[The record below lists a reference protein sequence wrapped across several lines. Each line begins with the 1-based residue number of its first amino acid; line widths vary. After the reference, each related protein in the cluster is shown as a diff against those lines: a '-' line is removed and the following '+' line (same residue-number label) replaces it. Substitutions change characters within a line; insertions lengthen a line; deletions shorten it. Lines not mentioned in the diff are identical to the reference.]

1 MKVEQIYTKCLSQGS
16 YYIESNN
23 EAAIIDPLRE
33 VDVYI
38 SKAKT
43 SNSKIKYIFETH
55 IHADFISGH
64 LNLAKKSGAEIVYG
78 PKAETSFENI
88 VAKDYQ
94 EFKIGDITIVA
105 IHTPGHT
112 IESTTYL
119 LKDSSGKDHAI
130 FTGDTLFLG
139 DVGRPDLSQNS
150 SMSNRDLASMLFDS
164 LRNKIM
170 TLSDD
175 VIIYPGHGEGSS
187 CGKDLSSETIG
198 NLGDQKKT
206 NYALRENMTKDEFI
220 REVLDGL
227 LDPPKYFP
235 DNVTLNKE
243 GYDESDEI
251 INRSFNSLTAKE
263 VNNVL
268 KEKVTIL
275 DVRSVEDFSSSH
287 IPGSIFIGL
296 DGRFAPWVGEI
307 LEDVSKKLIL
317 IAPEGRE
324 KEAIIRLSR
333 VGFDNVKGYLKGGF
347 SSWED
352 SGKEIGVVETISAD
366 DFQKIYDSKKIN
378 VFDVRKL
385 TEYQSEH
392 IINAKNIPLNDIN
405 DFISDFDVSG
415 ENFIH
420 CAGGYRSMIANSILK
435 SHGIH
440 NLVDILGGY
449 SQIKK
454 TDISRSDYICPST
467 L

>member
-23 EAAIIDPLRE
+23 EVAIIDPLRE
-33 VDVYI
+33 ADIYI
-38 SKAKT
+38 SKAKA

-78 PKAETSFENI
+78 PKTETSFENI

-150 SMSNRDLASMLFDS
+150 VMSNRDLASMLFDS

-170 TLSDD
+170 TLNDD

-198 NLGDQKKT
+198 TLGDQKKT

-235 DNVTLNKE
+235 DNVMLNKK

-251 INRSFNSLTAKE
+251 IERSFNALTPSKVE
-263 VNNVL
+263 SRL
-268 KEKVTIL
+268 KEKITIL

-307 LEDVSKKLIL
+307 LEDISKKLIL
-317 IAPEGRE
+317 VAPEGRE

-333 VGFDNVKGYLKGGF
+333 VGFDNVIGYLKGGVNSWIKNGGIISKVFNESASKF
-347 SSWED
+347 STCD
-352 SGKEIGVVETISAD
+352 NNKHIL
-366 DFQKIYDSKKIN
+366 
-378 VFDVRKL
+378 DVRSKN
-385 TEYQSEH
+385 EYKSESLQ
-392 IINAKNIPLNDIN
+392 NSLNIPLIN
-405 DFISDFDVSG
+405 LSKSIDKIFFEEKFYV
-415 ENFIH
+415 H
-420 CAGGYRSMIANSILK
+420 CKGGYRSMIASSILLAN
-435 SHGIH
+435 GIS
-440 NLVDILGGY
+440 NFSNIPGGY
-449 SQIKK
+449 DKIK
-454 TDISRSDYICPST
+454 DYN

>member
-23 EAAIIDPLRE
+23 EVAIIDPLRE
-33 VDVYI
+33 ADIYI
-38 SKAKT
+38 SKAKAR
-43 SNSKIKYIFETH
+43 NSKIKYIFETH

-78 PKAETSFENI
+78 PKTETNFENI
-88 VAKDYQ
+88 IAKDYQ

-112 IESTTYL
+112 VESTTYL

-150 SMSNRDLASMLFDS
+150 VMSNRDLASMLFDS

-170 TLSDD
+170 TLNDD

-198 NLGDQKKT
+198 TLGDQKKT

-235 DNVTLNKE
+235 DNVMLNKK

-251 INRSFNSLTAKE
+251 IERSFNALTPSQVKSR
-263 VNNVL
+263 L
-268 KEKVTIL
+268 KEKITIL

-307 LEDVSKKLIL
+307 LEDISKKLIL
-317 IAPEGRE
+317 VAPEGRE

-333 VGFDNVKGYLKGGF
+333 VGFDNVIGYLKGGVNSWIKNGGIISKVFNESASKF
-347 SSWED
+347 STCD
-352 SGKEIGVVETISAD
+352 NNKDIL
-366 DFQKIYDSKKIN
+366 
-378 VFDVRKL
+378 DVR
-385 TEYQSEH
+385 SENEH
-392 IINAKNIPLNDIN
+392 KSESLQNSLNIPLIN
-405 DFISDFDVSG
+405 LSKSIEKISFEEKFYV
-415 ENFIH
+415 H
-420 CAGGYRSMIANSILK
+420 CKGGYRSMIASSILLAK
-435 SHGIH
+435 GIS
-440 NLVDILGGY
+440 NFSNIPGGY
-449 SQIKK
+449 DKIK
-454 TDISRSDYICPST
+454 DYN

>member
-23 EAAIIDPLRE
+23 EVAIIDPLRE
-33 VDVYI
+33 ADIYI
-38 SKAKT
+38 SKAKA

-78 PKAETSFENI
+78 PKTETNFENI
-88 VAKDYQ
+88 IAKDYQ

-112 IESTTYL
+112 VESTTYL

-150 SMSNRDLASMLFDS
+150 VMSNRDLASMLFDS

-170 TLSDD
+170 TLNDD

-198 NLGDQKKT
+198 TLGDQKKT

-220 REVLDGL
+220 RDVLDGL

-235 DNVTLNKE
+235 DNVMLNKE

-251 INRSFNSLTAKE
+251 IERSFNALTPSQVE
-263 VNNVL
+263 SRR
-268 KEKVTIL
+268 KEKITIL

-307 LEDVSKKLIL
+307 LEDISKKLIL
-317 IAPEGRE
+317 VAPKGRE

-333 VGFDNVKGYLKGGF
+333 VGFDNVIGYLKGGVNSWIKNGGIISEVFNESASKF
-347 SSWED
+347 STCD
-352 SGKEIGVVETISAD
+352 NNKDIL
-366 DFQKIYDSKKIN
+366 
-378 VFDVRKL
+378 DVR
-385 TEYQSEH
+385 SENEH
-392 IINAKNIPLNDIN
+392 KSESLQNSLNIPLIN
-405 DFISDFDVSG
+405 LNKSIEKISFEEKFYV
-415 ENFIH
+415 H
-420 CAGGYRSMIANSILK
+420 CKGGYRSMIASSILLAK
-435 SHGIH
+435 GIS
-440 NLVDILGGY
+440 NFSNIPGGY
-449 SQIKK
+449 DKIK
-454 TDISRSDYICPST
+454 DYNS
-467 L
+467 

>member
-16 YYIESNN
+16 YYIESNK
-23 EAAIIDPLRE
+23 EVAIIDPLRE
-33 VDVYI
+33 VDAYI
-38 SKAKT
+38 AKAKS

-198 NLGDQKKT
+198 KLGDQKRT

-235 DNVTLNKE
+235 DNVMLNKE

-263 VNNVL
+263 VINMI

-317 IAPEGRE
+317 VAPEGRE

-333 VGFDNVKGYLKGGF
+333 VGFDNVIGYLEGGI
-347 SSWED
+347 SSWIKNGGIVSKVLNE
-352 SGKEIGVVETISAD
+352 SASKFSTID
-366 DFQKIYDSKKIN
+366 NNKDIL
-378 VFDVRKL
+378 DVRSKN
-385 TEYQSEH
+385 EYKNESLLNS
-392 IINAKNIPLNDIN
+392 INIPLIDLSKSI
-405 DFISDFDVSG
+405 DKVSF
-415 ENFIH
+415 EKTFYVH
-420 CAGGYRSMIANSILK
+420 CKGGYRSMIAASILLAN
-435 SHGIH
+435 GIS
-440 NLVDILGGY
+440 NFSNIPGGY
-449 SQIKK
+449 DKIKNYN
-454 TDISRSDYICPST
+454 S
-467 L
+467 

>member
-23 EAAIIDPLRE
+23 EVAIIDPLRE

-198 NLGDQKKT
+198 KLGDQKRT

-235 DNVTLNKE
+235 DNVMLNKE

-263 VNNVL
+263 VNNMI

-333 VGFDNVKGYLKGGF
+333 VGFDNVIGYLEGGINSWIKNGGIINKVLNESASKF
-347 SSWED
+347 S
-352 SGKEIGVVETISAD
+352 TID
-366 DFQKIYDSKKIN
+366 NNKDIL
-378 VFDVRKL
+378 DVRSKN
-385 TEYQSEH
+385 EHKSESLLNS
-392 IINAKNIPLNDIN
+392 INIPLIDLSKSI
-405 DFISDFDVSG
+405 DKVSF
-415 ENFIH
+415 EKTFYVH
-420 CAGGYRSMIANSILK
+420 CKGGYRSMIAASILLAN
-435 SHGIH
+435 GIS
-440 NLVDILGGY
+440 NFSNIPGGY
-449 SQIKK
+449 DKIKNYN
-454 TDISRSDYICPST
+454 S
-467 L
+467 

>member
-23 EAAIIDPLRE
+23 EVAIIDPLRE
-33 VDVYI
+33 ADNYI

-78 PKAETSFENI
+78 PKAETSFKNI

-198 NLGDQKKT
+198 TLGDQKRT

-220 REVLDGL
+220 REVLNGL

-235 DNVTLNKE
+235 DNVMLNKE
-243 GYDESDEI
+243 GYSESDEI
-251 INRSFNSLTAKE
+251 INRSFNSLTANE
-263 VNNVL
+263 VNNML
-268 KEKVTIL
+268 KEKLIIL

-317 IAPEGRE
+317 VAPEGRE

-333 VGFDNVKGYLKGGF
+333 VGFDNVIGYLKGGINSWIKSGGIISKVLNESASKF
-347 SSWED
+347 STVD
-352 SGKEIGVVETISAD
+352 NNKDIL
-366 DFQKIYDSKKIN
+366 
-378 VFDVRKL
+378 DVRSKN
-385 TEYQSEH
+385 EHKSESLLNS
-392 IINAKNIPLNDIN
+392 INIPLIDLSKSI
-405 DFISDFDVSG
+405 DKVSF
-415 ENFIH
+415 EKTFYVH
-420 CAGGYRSMIANSILK
+420 CKGGYRSMIEASILIAN
-435 SHGIH
+435 GISIFL
-440 NLVDILGGY
+440 NRLY
-449 SQIKK
+449 QSQ
-454 TDISRSDYICPST
+454 
-467 L
+467 LN

>member
-23 EAAIIDPLRE
+23 EVAIIDPLRE

-198 NLGDQKKT
+198 KLGDQKKT

-235 DNVTLNKE
+235 DNVMLNKE

-251 INRSFNSLTAKE
+251 INRSFNSLTSME
-263 VNNVL
+263 VKNML

-275 DVRSVEDFSSSH
+275 DVRSVDDFSSSH

-317 IAPEGRE
+317 IAPKGRE

-333 VGFDNVKGYLKGGF
+333 VGFDNVIGYLEGGINSWIKNGGIINKVLNESASKF
-347 SSWED
+347 S
-352 SGKEIGVVETISAD
+352 TID
-366 DFQKIYDSKKIN
+366 NNKDIL
-378 VFDVRKL
+378 DVRSKN
-385 TEYQSEH
+385 EHKSESLLNS
-392 IINAKNIPLNDIN
+392 INIPLIDLSKSI
-405 DFISDFDVSG
+405 DKVSF
-415 ENFIH
+415 EKTFYVH
-420 CAGGYRSMIANSILK
+420 CKGGYRSMIAASILLAN
-435 SHGIH
+435 GIS
-440 NLVDILGGY
+440 NFSNIPGGY
-449 SQIKK
+449 DKIKNYN
-454 TDISRSDYICPST
+454 S
-467 L
+467 

>member
-23 EAAIIDPLRE
+23 EVAIIDPLRE

-64 LNLAKKSGAEIVYG
+64 LNLAKKSGAEIVCG

-88 VAKDYQ
+88 IAKDYQ

-235 DNVTLNKE
+235 DNVMLNKE

-263 VNNVL
+263 VNNML
-268 KEKVTIL
+268 NEKVTIL

-333 VGFDNVKGYLKGGF
+333 VGFDNVIGYLEGGINSWIKNGGSINKVLNESASKF
-347 SSWED
+347 S
-352 SGKEIGVVETISAD
+352 TINNNKD
-366 DFQKIYDSKKIN
+366 IL
-378 VFDVRKL
+378 DVRSKN
-385 TEYQSEH
+385 EHRSESLLNS
-392 IINAKNIPLNDIN
+392 INIPLIDLSKSI
-405 DFISDFDVSG
+405 DKVSF
-415 ENFIH
+415 EKTFYVH
-420 CAGGYRSMIANSILK
+420 CKGGYRSMIAASILLAN
-435 SHGIH
+435 GIS
-440 NLVDILGGY
+440 NFSNIPGGY
-449 SQIKK
+449 DKIKNYN
-454 TDISRSDYICPST
+454 S
-467 L
+467 

>member
-23 EAAIIDPLRE
+23 EVAIIDPLRE
-33 VDVYI
+33 ADIYI

-43 SNSKIKYIFETH
+43 SNSKIKFIFETH

-170 TLSDD
+170 TLNDD

-198 NLGDQKKT
+198 TLGDQKRT

-235 DNVTLNKE
+235 DNVMLNKE

-251 INRSFNSLTAKE
+251 INRSFNSLTANE
-263 VNNVL
+263 VDNML
-268 KEKVTIL
+268 KEKLTIL

-333 VGFDNVKGYLKGGF
+333 VGFDNVIGYLEGGINSWIKNGGKISKVLNESASKF
-347 SSWED
+347 STVD
-352 SGKEIGVVETISAD
+352 NNKYIL
-366 DFQKIYDSKKIN
+366 
-378 VFDVRKL
+378 DVRSKNEHK
-385 TEYQSEH
+385 TESLL
-392 IINAKNIPLNDIN
+392 NSLNIPLIDLSKSI
-405 DFISDFDVSG
+405 DRVSF
-415 ENFIH
+415 EKTFYVH
-420 CAGGYRSMIANSILK
+420 CKGGYRSMIAASILLAN
-435 SHGIH
+435 GIS
-440 NLVDILGGY
+440 NFSNVPGGY
-449 SQIKK
+449 EKIKK
-454 TDISRSDYICPST
+454 YNS
-467 L
+467 

>member
-23 EAAIIDPLRE
+23 EVAIIDPLRE
-33 VDVYI
+33 ADIYI
-38 SKAKT
+38 SKAKA

-78 PKAETSFENI
+78 PKTETNFENI
-88 VAKDYQ
+88 IAKDYQ
-94 EFKIGDITIVA
+94 EFKIGDITVVA

-112 IESTTYL
+112 VESTTYL

-150 SMSNRDLASMLFDS
+150 VMSNRDLASMLFDS

-170 TLSDD
+170 TLNDD

-198 NLGDQKKT
+198 TLGDQKKT

-235 DNVTLNKE
+235 DNVMLNKE

-251 INRSFNSLTAKE
+251 IERSFNALTPSQVE
-263 VNNVL
+263 SRI
-268 KEKVTIL
+268 KEKITIL

-307 LEDVSKKLIL
+307 LEDISKKLIL
-317 IAPEGRE
+317 VAPKGRE

-333 VGFDNVKGYLKGGF
+333 VGFDNVIGYLKGGVNSWIKNGGIISEVFNESASKF
-347 SSWED
+347 STCD
-352 SGKEIGVVETISAD
+352 NNKDIL
-366 DFQKIYDSKKIN
+366 
-378 VFDVRKL
+378 DVR
-385 TEYQSEH
+385 SENEH
-392 IINAKNIPLNDIN
+392 KSESLQNSLNIPLIN
-405 DFISDFDVSG
+405 LSKSVEKISFEEKFYV
-415 ENFIH
+415 H
-420 CAGGYRSMIANSILK
+420 CKGGYRSMIASSILLAK
-435 SHGIH
+435 GIS
-440 NLVDILGGY
+440 NFSNIPGGY
-449 SQIKK
+449 DKIK
-454 TDISRSDYICPST
+454 DYN

>member
-23 EAAIIDPLRE
+23 EVAIIDPLRE

-198 NLGDQKKT
+198 KLGDQKKT

-235 DNVTLNKE
+235 DNVMLNKE

-251 INRSFNSLTAKE
+251 INRSFNSLTSME
-263 VNNVL
+263 VKNML

-275 DVRSVEDFSSSH
+275 DVRSVDDFSSSH

-317 IAPEGRE
+317 IAPKGRE

-333 VGFDNVKGYLKGGF
+333 VGFDNVIGYLEGGINSWIKNGGKISKVLNESASKF
-347 SSWED
+347 STVD
-352 SGKEIGVVETISAD
+352 NNKDIL
-366 DFQKIYDSKKIN
+366 
-378 VFDVRKL
+378 DVRSKN
-385 TEYQSEH
+385 EHKSESLL
-392 IINAKNIPLNDIN
+392 NSLNIPLIDLSKSI
-405 DFISDFDVSG
+405 DRVSF
-415 ENFIH
+415 EKTFYVH
-420 CAGGYRSMIANSILK
+420 CKGGYRSMIAASILLAN
-435 SHGIH
+435 GIS
-440 NLVDILGGY
+440 NFSNVPGGY
-449 SQIKK
+449 EKIKK
-454 TDISRSDYICPST
+454 YNS
-467 L
+467 

>member
-23 EAAIIDPLRE
+23 EVAIIDPLRE
-33 VDVYI
+33 VDIYI
-38 SKAKT
+38 SKAKAN
-43 SNSKIKYIFETH
+43 NSKIKYIFETH

-78 PKAETSFENI
+78 PKTETNFENI
-88 VAKDYQ
+88 IAKDYQ
-94 EFKIGDITIVA
+94 EFKIGYITIVA

-112 IESTTYL
+112 VESTTYL

-139 DVGRPDLSQNS
+139 DVGRPDLSQNFV
-150 SMSNRDLASMLFDS
+150 MSNRDLASMLFDS

-170 TLSDD
+170 TLNDD

-198 NLGDQKKT
+198 TLGDQKKT

-235 DNVTLNKE
+235 DNVMLNKK

-251 INRSFNSLTAKE
+251 IERSFNALTPSQVKSR
-263 VNNVL
+263 L
-268 KEKVTIL
+268 KEKITIL

-307 LEDVSKKLIL
+307 LEDISKKLIL
-317 IAPEGRE
+317 VAPEGRE

-333 VGFDNVKGYLKGGF
+333 VGFDNVIGYLKGGVNSWIKNGGLISKVFNESASKF
-347 SSWED
+347 STSD
-352 SGKEIGVVETISAD
+352 NNKDIL
-366 DFQKIYDSKKIN
+366 
-378 VFDVRKL
+378 DVR
-385 TEYQSEH
+385 SENEH
-392 IINAKNIPLNDIN
+392 KSESLQNSLNIPLIN
-405 DFISDFDVSG
+405 LSKSIEKISFEEKFYV
-415 ENFIH
+415 H
-420 CAGGYRSMIANSILK
+420 CKGGYRSMIASSILLAK
-435 SHGIH
+435 GIS
-440 NLVDILGGY
+440 NFSNIPGGY
-449 SQIKK
+449 DKIK
-454 TDISRSDYICPST
+454 DYN

>member
-23 EAAIIDPLRE
+23 EVAIIDPLRE

-38 SKAKT
+38 SKANT

-64 LNLAKKSGAEIVYG
+64 LNLAKKSGAQIVYG
-78 PKAETSFENI
+78 PKTQTSFENI

-198 NLGDQKKT
+198 TLGDQKRT

-220 REVLDGL
+220 KEVLDGL

-235 DNVTLNKE
+235 DNVMLNKE

-251 INRSFNSLTAKE
+251 INRSFNSLTANE
-263 VNNVL
+263 VDNML
-268 KEKVTIL
+268 KEKLTIL

-307 LEDVSKKLIL
+307 LEDISKKLIL

-333 VGFDNVKGYLKGGF
+333 VGFDNVIGYLEGGINSWIKNGGKISKVLNESASKF
-347 SSWED
+347 STVD
-352 SGKEIGVVETISAD
+352 NNKDIL
-366 DFQKIYDSKKIN
+366 
-378 VFDVRKL
+378 DVRSKN
-385 TEYQSEH
+385 EHKSESLL
-392 IINAKNIPLNDIN
+392 NSLNIPLIDLSKSI
-405 DFISDFDVSG
+405 DKVS
-415 ENFIH
+415 FKKTFYVH
-420 CAGGYRSMIANSILK
+420 CKGGYRSMIAASILLAN
-435 SHGIH
+435 GIS
-440 NLVDILGGY
+440 NFSNVPGGY
-449 SQIKK
+449 EKIKK
-454 TDISRSDYICPST
+454 YNS
-467 L
+467 

>member
-23 EAAIIDPLRE
+23 EVAIIDPLRE
-33 VDVYI
+33 ADIYI
-38 SKAKT
+38 SKAKA

-78 PKAETSFENI
+78 PKTETNFENI
-88 VAKDYQ
+88 IAKDYQ
-94 EFKIGDITIVA
+94 EFKIGDITVVA

-112 IESTTYL
+112 VESTTYL

-150 SMSNRDLASMLFDS
+150 VMSNRDLASMLFDS

-170 TLSDD
+170 TLNDD

-198 NLGDQKKT
+198 TLGDQKKT

-235 DNVTLNKE
+235 DNVMLNKE

-251 INRSFNSLTAKE
+251 IERSFNALTPRQVE
-263 VNNVL
+263 SRR
-268 KEKVTIL
+268 KEKITIL

-307 LEDVSKKLIL
+307 LEDISKKLIL
-317 IAPEGRE
+317 VAPKGRE

-333 VGFDNVKGYLKGGF
+333 VGFDNVIGYLKGGVNSWIKNGGIISEVFNESASKF
-347 SSWED
+347 STCD
-352 SGKEIGVVETISAD
+352 NNKDIL
-366 DFQKIYDSKKIN
+366 
-378 VFDVRKL
+378 DVR
-385 TEYQSEH
+385 SENEH
-392 IINAKNIPLNDIN
+392 KSESLQNSLNIPLIN
-405 DFISDFDVSG
+405 LNKSIEKISFEEKFYV
-415 ENFIH
+415 H
-420 CAGGYRSMIANSILK
+420 CKGGYRSMIASSILLAK
-435 SHGIH
+435 GIS
-440 NLVDILGGY
+440 NFSNIPGGY
-449 SQIKK
+449 DKIK
-454 TDISRSDYICPST
+454 DYN

>member
-23 EAAIIDPLRE
+23 EVAIIDPLRE
-33 VDVYI
+33 ADIYI
-38 SKAKT
+38 SKAKA

-78 PKAETSFENI
+78 PKTETNFENI
-88 VAKDYQ
+88 IAKDYQ
-94 EFKIGDITIVA
+94 EFKIGDISVVA

-112 IESTTYL
+112 VESTTYL

-150 SMSNRDLASMLFDS
+150 VMSNRDLASMLFDS

-170 TLSDD
+170 TLNDG

-198 NLGDQKKT
+198 TLGDQKKT

-235 DNVTLNKE
+235 DNVMLNKK

-251 INRSFNSLTAKE
+251 IERSFNALTPRQVE
-263 VNNVL
+263 SRR
-268 KEKVTIL
+268 KEKITIL

-307 LEDVSKKLIL
+307 LEDISKKLIL
-317 IAPEGRE
+317 VAPKGRE

-333 VGFDNVKGYLKGGF
+333 VGFDNVIGYLKGGVNSWIKNGGIISKVFNESASKF
-347 SSWED
+347 STCD
-352 SGKEIGVVETISAD
+352 NNKDIL
-366 DFQKIYDSKKIN
+366 
-378 VFDVRKL
+378 DVR
-385 TEYQSEH
+385 SENEH
-392 IINAKNIPLNDIN
+392 KSESLQNSLNIPLIN
-405 DFISDFDVSG
+405 LNKSIEKISFEEKFYV
-415 ENFIH
+415 H
-420 CAGGYRSMIANSILK
+420 CRGGYRSMIASSILLAK
-435 SHGIH
+435 GIS
-440 NLVDILGGY
+440 NFSNIPGGY
-449 SQIKK
+449 DKIK
-454 TDISRSDYICPST
+454 DYNS
-467 L
+467 

>member
-23 EAAIIDPLRE
+23 EVAIIDPLRE

-235 DNVTLNKE
+235 DNVMLNKE

-251 INRSFNSLTAKE
+251 INRSFNSLTANE
-263 VNNVL
+263 VDNML
-268 KEKVTIL
+268 KEKLTIL
-275 DVRSVEDFSSSH
+275 DVRGVEDFSSSH

-307 LEDVSKKLIL
+307 LEDISKKLIL
-317 IAPEGRE
+317 VAPEGRE

-333 VGFDNVKGYLKGGF
+333 VGFDNVIGYLEGGINSWIKNGGKISKVLNESASKF
-347 SSWED
+347 STVD
-352 SGKEIGVVETISAD
+352 NNKYIL
-366 DFQKIYDSKKIN
+366 
-378 VFDVRKL
+378 DVRSKN
-385 TEYQSEH
+385 EHKSESLL
-392 IINAKNIPLNDIN
+392 NSLNIPLIDLSKSI
-405 DFISDFDVSG
+405 DRVSF
-415 ENFIH
+415 EKTFYVH
-420 CAGGYRSMIANSILK
+420 CKGGYRSMIAASILLAN
-435 SHGIH
+435 GIS
-440 NLVDILGGY
+440 NFSNVPGGY
-449 SQIKK
+449 EKIKK
-454 TDISRSDYICPST
+454 YNS
-467 L
+467 

>member
-1 MKVEQIYTKCLSQGS
+1 MKIEQIYTKCLSQGS

-23 EAAIIDPLRE
+23 EVAIIDPLRE

-198 NLGDQKKT
+198 TLGDQKRT

-268 KEKVTIL
+268 KEKLTIL

-333 VGFDNVKGYLKGGF
+333 VGFDNVIGYLEGGINSWIKNGGF
-347 SSWED
+347 INKVLNESASKF
-352 SGKEIGVVETISAD
+352 STID
-366 DFQKIYDSKKIN
+366 NNKDIL
-378 VFDVRKL
+378 DVRSKN
-385 TEYQSEH
+385 EHKSESLLNS
-392 IINAKNIPLNDIN
+392 INIPLIDLSKSI
-405 DFISDFDVSG
+405 DKVSF
-415 ENFIH
+415 EKTFYVH
-420 CAGGYRSMIANSILK
+420 CKGGYRSMIAASILLAN
-435 SHGIH
+435 GIS
-440 NLVDILGGY
+440 NFSNIPGGY
-449 SQIKK
+449 DKIKNYN
-454 TDISRSDYICPST
+454 S
-467 L
+467 

>member
-23 EAAIIDPLRE
+23 EVAIIDPLRE
-33 VDVYI
+33 ADIYI
-38 SKAKT
+38 SKAKA

-78 PKAETSFENI
+78 PKTETNFENI
-88 VAKDYQ
+88 IAKDYQ
-94 EFKIGDITIVA
+94 EFKIGDITVVA

-112 IESTTYL
+112 VESTTYL

-150 SMSNRDLASMLFDS
+150 VMSNRDLASMLFDS

-170 TLSDD
+170 TLNDD

-198 NLGDQKKT
+198 TLGDQKKT

-235 DNVTLNKE
+235 DNVMLNKE

-251 INRSFNSLTAKE
+251 IERSFNALTPSQVE
-263 VNNVL
+263 SRI
-268 KEKVTIL
+268 KEKITIL

-307 LEDVSKKLIL
+307 LEDISKKLIL
-317 IAPEGRE
+317 VAPKGRE

-333 VGFDNVKGYLKGGF
+333 VGFDNVIGYLKGGVNSWIKNGGMISKVFNESASKF
-347 SSWED
+347 STCD
-352 SGKEIGVVETISAD
+352 NNKDIL
-366 DFQKIYDSKKIN
+366 
-378 VFDVRKL
+378 DVR
-385 TEYQSEH
+385 SENEH
-392 IINAKNIPLNDIN
+392 KSESLQNSLNIPLIN
-405 DFISDFDVSG
+405 LNKSIEKISFEEKFYV
-415 ENFIH
+415 H
-420 CAGGYRSMIANSILK
+420 CKGGYRSMIASSILLAK
-435 SHGIH
+435 GIS
-440 NLVDILGGY
+440 NFSNIPGGY
-449 SQIKK
+449 DKIK
-454 TDISRSDYICPST
+454 DYN

>member
-23 EAAIIDPLRE
+23 EVAIIDPLRE

-198 NLGDQKKT
+198 KLGDQKRT

-235 DNVTLNKE
+235 DNVMLNKE

-263 VNNVL
+263 VNNML

-333 VGFDNVKGYLKGGF
+333 VGFDNVIGYLEGGINSWIKNGGSINKVLNESASKF
-347 SSWED
+347 STTD
-352 SGKEIGVVETISAD
+352 NNKDIL
-366 DFQKIYDSKKIN
+366 
-378 VFDVRKL
+378 DVRSKN
-385 TEYQSEH
+385 EHRSESLLNS
-392 IINAKNIPLNDIN
+392 INIPLIDLSKSI
-405 DFISDFDVSG
+405 DKVSF
-415 ENFIH
+415 EKTFYVH
-420 CAGGYRSMIANSILK
+420 CKGGYRSMIAASILLAN
-435 SHGIH
+435 GIS
-440 NLVDILGGY
+440 NFSNIPGGY
-449 SQIKK
+449 DKIKNYN
-454 TDISRSDYICPST
+454 S
-467 L
+467 

>member
-33 VDVYI
+33 ADIYI
-38 SKAKT
+38 SKAKA

-78 PKAETSFENI
+78 PKTETNFENI
-88 VAKDYQ
+88 IAKDYQ

-112 IESTTYL
+112 VESTTYL

-130 FTGDTLFLG
+130 FAGDTLFLG

-150 SMSNRDLASMLFDS
+150 IMSNRDLASMLFDS

-170 TLSDD
+170 TLNDD

-198 NLGDQKKT
+198 TLGDQKKT

-235 DNVTLNKE
+235 DNVMLNKK

-251 INRSFNSLTAKE
+251 IERSFNALTPGKVE
-263 VNNVL
+263 SRL
-268 KEKVTIL
+268 KENITIL

-307 LEDVSKKLIL
+307 LEDISKKLIL
-317 IAPEGRE
+317 VAPEGRE

-333 VGFDNVKGYLKGGF
+333 VGFDNVIGYLKGGVNSWIKNGGMISKVFNESASKF
-347 SSWED
+347 STCD
-352 SGKEIGVVETISAD
+352 NNKDIL
-366 DFQKIYDSKKIN
+366 
-378 VFDVRKL
+378 DVRSKN
-385 TEYQSEH
+385 EYKSESLQNS
-392 IINAKNIPLNDIN
+392 INIPLIN
-405 DFISDFDVSG
+405 LSESIDKIFFEEKFYV
-415 ENFIH
+415 H
-420 CAGGYRSMIANSILK
+420 CKGGYRSMIASSILLAN
-435 SHGIH
+435 GIS
-440 NLVDILGGY
+440 NFSNIPGGY
-449 SQIKK
+449 DKIK
-454 TDISRSDYICPST
+454 DYN

>member
-1 MKVEQIYTKCLSQGS
+1 MKVEQLYTKCLAEAA
-16 YYIESNN
+16 YYIESNG
-23 EAAIIDPLRE
+23 EVAIIDPLRE
-33 VDVYI
+33 TEPYI
-38 SKAKT
+38 EMAKHDGA
-43 SNSKIKYIFETH
+43 KIKYIFETH

-64 LNLAKKSGAEIVYG
+64 LNLAKKSGAVIVYG

-88 VAKDYQ
+88 VAKEFQ

-175 VIIYPGHGEGSS
+175 VIVYPGHGEGSS

-198 NLGDQKKT
+198 KLGDQKRT

-235 DNVTLNKE
+235 DNVMLNKE

-251 INRSFNSLTAKE
+251 INRSFNSLTFKE
-263 VNNVL
+263 VNNMI
-268 KEKVTIL
+268 KEKITIL
-275 DVRSVEDFSSSH
+275 DVRSVDDFSSSH

-317 IAPEGRE
+317 IAPKGRE

-333 VGFDNVKGYLKGGF
+333 VGFDNVIGYLEGGINSWIKNGGVINKVLNESASKF
-347 SSWED
+347 S
-352 SGKEIGVVETISAD
+352 TID
-366 DFQKIYDSKKIN
+366 NNKDIL
-378 VFDVRKL
+378 DVRSKN
-385 TEYQSEH
+385 EHKSESLLNS
-392 IINAKNIPLNDIN
+392 INIPLIDLSKSI
-405 DFISDFDVSG
+405 DKVSF
-415 ENFIH
+415 EKTFYVH
-420 CAGGYRSMIANSILK
+420 CKGGYRSMIAASILLAN
-435 SHGIH
+435 GIS
-440 NLVDILGGY
+440 NFSNIPGGY
-449 SQIKK
+449 DKIKNYN
-454 TDISRSDYICPST
+454 S
-467 L
+467 

>member
-23 EAAIIDPLRE
+23 EVAIIDPLRE
-33 VDVYI
+33 ADIYI

-43 SNSKIKYIFETH
+43 SNSKIKFIFETH

-78 PKAETSFENI
+78 PKTETSFENI

-198 NLGDQKKT
+198 TLGDQKRT

-220 REVLDGL
+220 KEVLDGL

-235 DNVTLNKE
+235 DNVMLNKE

-251 INRSFNSLTAKE
+251 INRSFNSLTANE
-263 VNNVL
+263 VDNML
-268 KEKVTIL
+268 KEKLTIL
-275 DVRSVEDFSSSH
+275 DVRGVEDFSSSH

-307 LEDVSKKLIL
+307 LEDISKKLIL
-317 IAPEGRE
+317 VAPEGRE

-333 VGFDNVKGYLKGGF
+333 VGFDNVIGYLEGGINSWIKNGGKISKVLNESASKF
-347 SSWED
+347 STVD
-352 SGKEIGVVETISAD
+352 NNKYIL
-366 DFQKIYDSKKIN
+366 
-378 VFDVRKL
+378 DVRSKNEHK
-385 TEYQSEH
+385 TESLL
-392 IINAKNIPLNDIN
+392 NSLNIPLIDLSKSI
-405 DFISDFDVSG
+405 DRVSF
-415 ENFIH
+415 EKTFYVH
-420 CAGGYRSMIANSILK
+420 CKGGYRSMIAASILLAN
-435 SHGIH
+435 GIS
-440 NLVDILGGY
+440 NFSNVPGGY
-449 SQIKK
+449 EKIKK
-454 TDISRSDYICPST
+454 YN

>member
-23 EAAIIDPLRE
+23 EVAIIDPLRE
-33 VDVYI
+33 ADNYI

-78 PKAETSFENI
+78 PKAETSFKNI

-94 EFKIGDITIVA
+94 EFKIGDITLVA

-119 LKDSSGKDHAI
+119 LRDSSGKDHAI

-198 NLGDQKKT
+198 TLGDQKRT

-220 REVLDGL
+220 REVLNGL

-235 DNVTLNKE
+235 DNVMLNKE
-243 GYDESDEI
+243 GYSESDEI
-251 INRSFNSLTAKE
+251 INRSFNSLTANE
-263 VNNVL
+263 VNNML
-268 KEKVTIL
+268 KEKLIIL

-317 IAPEGRE
+317 VAPEGRE

-333 VGFDNVKGYLKGGF
+333 VGFDNVIGYLKGGINSWIKSGGIISKVLNESASKF
-347 SSWED
+347 STVNNNKD
-352 SGKEIGVVETISAD
+352 IL
-366 DFQKIYDSKKIN
+366 
-378 VFDVRKL
+378 DVRSKN
-385 TEYQSEH
+385 EHKSESLLNS
-392 IINAKNIPLNDIN
+392 INIPLIDLSKSI
-405 DFISDFDVSG
+405 DKVSF
-415 ENFIH
+415 EKTFYVH
-420 CAGGYRSMIANSILK
+420 CKGGYRSMIAASILLAN
-435 SHGIH
+435 GIS
-440 NLVDILGGY
+440 NFLNIPGGY
-449 SQIKK
+449 DKIKK
-454 TDISRSDYICPST
+454 YNS
-467 L
+467 

>member
-23 EAAIIDPLRE
+23 EVAIIDPLRE
-33 VDVYI
+33 ADIYI
-38 SKAKT
+38 SKAKA

-78 PKAETSFENI
+78 PKTETNFENI
-88 VAKDYQ
+88 IAKDYQ
-94 EFKIGDITIVA
+94 EFKIGDITVVA

-112 IESTTYL
+112 VESTTYL

-150 SMSNRDLASMLFDS
+150 VMSNRDLASMLFDS

-170 TLSDD
+170 TLNDD

-198 NLGDQKKT
+198 TLGDQKKT

-235 DNVTLNKE
+235 DNVMLNKK

-251 INRSFNSLTAKE
+251 IERSFNALTPRQVE
-263 VNNVL
+263 SRR
-268 KEKVTIL
+268 KEKITIL

-307 LEDVSKKLIL
+307 LEDISKKLIL
-317 IAPEGRE
+317 VAPKGRE

-333 VGFDNVKGYLKGGF
+333 VGFDNVIGYLKGGVNSWIKNGGIISEVFNESASKF
-347 SSWED
+347 STCD
-352 SGKEIGVVETISAD
+352 NNKDIL
-366 DFQKIYDSKKIN
+366 
-378 VFDVRKL
+378 DVR
-385 TEYQSEH
+385 SENEH
-392 IINAKNIPLNDIN
+392 KSESLQNSLNIPLIN
-405 DFISDFDVSG
+405 LNKSIEKISFEEKFYV
-415 ENFIH
+415 H
-420 CAGGYRSMIANSILK
+420 CKGGYRSMIASSILLAK
-435 SHGIH
+435 GIS
-440 NLVDILGGY
+440 NFSNIPGGY
-449 SQIKK
+449 DKIK
-454 TDISRSDYICPST
+454 DYN

>member
-23 EAAIIDPLRE
+23 EVAIIDPLRE

-198 NLGDQKKT
+198 KLGDQKRT

-235 DNVTLNKE
+235 DNVMLNKE

-263 VNNVL
+263 VNNML
-268 KEKVTIL
+268 NEKVTIL

-324 KEAIIRLSR
+324 KEAITRLSR
-333 VGFDNVKGYLKGGF
+333 VGFDNVIGYLEGGINSWIKNGGSINKVLNESASKF
-347 SSWED
+347 S
-352 SGKEIGVVETISAD
+352 TINNNKD
-366 DFQKIYDSKKIN
+366 IL
-378 VFDVRKL
+378 DVRSKN
-385 TEYQSEH
+385 EHRSESLLNS
-392 IINAKNIPLNDIN
+392 INIPLIDLSKSI
-405 DFISDFDVSG
+405 DKVSF
-415 ENFIH
+415 EKTFYVH
-420 CAGGYRSMIANSILK
+420 CKGGYRSMIAASILLAN
-435 SHGIH
+435 GIS
-440 NLVDILGGY
+440 NFSNIPGGY
-449 SQIKK
+449 DKIKNYN
-454 TDISRSDYICPST
+454 S
-467 L
+467 

>member
-23 EAAIIDPLRE
+23 EVAIIDPLRE
-33 VDVYI
+33 ADIYL
-38 SKAKT
+38 SKAKA

-119 LKDSSGKDHAI
+119 LKDSCGKDHAI

-170 TLSDD
+170 TLNDD

-198 NLGDQKKT
+198 TLGDQKRT
-206 NYALRENMTKDEFI
+206 NYALRENMIKDEFI

-235 DNVTLNKE
+235 DNVMLNKE

-263 VNNVL
+263 FDNML
-268 KEKVTIL
+268 KEKITIL

-317 IAPEGRE
+317 VAPEGRE

-333 VGFDNVKGYLKGGF
+333 VGFDNVIGYLEGGINSWIKNGGIVSKVLNESASKF
-347 SSWED
+347 STVD
-352 SGKEIGVVETISAD
+352 NNKDIL
-366 DFQKIYDSKKIN
+366 
-378 VFDVRKL
+378 DVRSKN
-385 TEYQSEH
+385 EYKSESLLNS
-392 IINAKNIPLNDIN
+392 INIPLIDLSKSI
-405 DFISDFDVSG
+405 DKVSF
-415 ENFIH
+415 EKTFYVH
-420 CAGGYRSMIANSILK
+420 CKGGYRSMIAASILLAN
-435 SHGIH
+435 GIS
-440 NLVDILGGY
+440 NFSNIPGGY
-449 SQIKK
+449 DKIKNYN
-454 TDISRSDYICPST
+454 S
-467 L
+467 

>member
-23 EAAIIDPLRE
+23 EVAIIDPLRE

-105 IHTPGHT
+105 VHTPGHT

-119 LKDSSGKDHAI
+119 LKDSSGKDYAI

-198 NLGDQKKT
+198 KLGDQKRT

-235 DNVTLNKE
+235 DNVMLNKE

-263 VNNVL
+263 VNNML
-268 KEKVTIL
+268 NEKVTIL

-333 VGFDNVKGYLKGGF
+333 VGFDNVIGYLEGGINSWIKNGGSINKVLNESASKF
-347 SSWED
+347 S
-352 SGKEIGVVETISAD
+352 TINNNKD
-366 DFQKIYDSKKIN
+366 IL
-378 VFDVRKL
+378 DVRSKN
-385 TEYQSEH
+385 EHRSESLLNS
-392 IINAKNIPLNDIN
+392 INIPLIDLSKSI
-405 DFISDFDVSG
+405 DKVSF
-415 ENFIH
+415 EKTFYVH
-420 CAGGYRSMIANSILK
+420 CKGGYRSMIAASILLAN
-435 SHGIH
+435 GIS
-440 NLVDILGGY
+440 NFSNIPGGY
-449 SQIKK
+449 DKIKNYN
-454 TDISRSDYICPST
+454 S
-467 L
+467 

>member
-33 VDVYI
+33 ADIYI
-38 SKAKT
+38 SKAKA

-78 PKAETSFENI
+78 PKTETNFENI
-88 VAKDYQ
+88 IAKDYQ

-112 IESTTYL
+112 VESTTYL

-150 SMSNRDLASMLFDS
+150 IMSNRDLASMLFDS

-170 TLSDD
+170 TLNDD

-198 NLGDQKKT
+198 TLGDQKKT

-235 DNVTLNKE
+235 DNVMLNKK

-251 INRSFNSLTAKE
+251 IERSFNALSPGKVE
-263 VNNVL
+263 SRL
-268 KEKVTIL
+268 KENIIIL

-307 LEDVSKKLIL
+307 LEDISKKLIL
-317 IAPEGRE
+317 VAPEGRE

-333 VGFDNVKGYLKGGF
+333 VGFDNVIGYLKGGVNSWIKNGGMISKVFNESASKF
-347 SSWED
+347 STCD
-352 SGKEIGVVETISAD
+352 NNKDIL
-366 DFQKIYDSKKIN
+366 
-378 VFDVRKL
+378 DVRSKN
-385 TEYQSEH
+385 EYKSESLQNS
-392 IINAKNIPLNDIN
+392 INIPLIN
-405 DFISDFDVSG
+405 LSESIDKIFFEEKFYV
-415 ENFIH
+415 H
-420 CAGGYRSMIANSILK
+420 CKGGYRSMIASSILLAN
-435 SHGIH
+435 GIS
-440 NLVDILGGY
+440 NFSNIPGGY
-449 SQIKK
+449 DKIK
-454 TDISRSDYICPST
+454 DYN

>member
-23 EAAIIDPLRE
+23 EVAIIDPLRE
-33 VDVYI
+33 ADIYI

-43 SNSKIKYIFETH
+43 SNSKIKFIFETH

-78 PKAETSFENI
+78 PKAETSFDNI

-198 NLGDQKKT
+198 TLGDQKRT

-220 REVLDGL
+220 KEVLDGL

-235 DNVTLNKE
+235 DNVMLNKE

-251 INRSFNSLTAKE
+251 INRSFNSLTANE
-263 VNNVL
+263 VDNML
-268 KEKVTIL
+268 KEKLTIL

-307 LEDVSKKLIL
+307 LEDISKKLIL

-333 VGFDNVKGYLKGGF
+333 VGFDNVIGYLEGGINSWIKNGGKISKVLNESASKF
-347 SSWED
+347 STLD
-352 SGKEIGVVETISAD
+352 NNKDIL
-366 DFQKIYDSKKIN
+366 
-378 VFDVRKL
+378 DVRSKN
-385 TEYQSEH
+385 EHKSESLL
-392 IINAKNIPLNDIN
+392 NSLNIPLIDLSKSI
-405 DFISDFDVSG
+405 DRVSF
-415 ENFIH
+415 EKTFYVH
-420 CAGGYRSMIANSILK
+420 CKGGYRSMIAASILLAN
-435 SHGIH
+435 GIS
-440 NLVDILGGY
+440 NFSNVPGGY
-449 SQIKK
+449 EKIKK
-454 TDISRSDYICPST
+454 YNS
-467 L
+467 